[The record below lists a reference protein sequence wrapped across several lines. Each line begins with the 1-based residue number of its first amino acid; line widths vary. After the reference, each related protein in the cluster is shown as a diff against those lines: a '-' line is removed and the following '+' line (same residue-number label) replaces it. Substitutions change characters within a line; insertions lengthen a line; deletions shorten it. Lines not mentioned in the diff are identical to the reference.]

1 MAEDGERGEAPFSS
15 NLIGTP
21 EAQPVSW
28 GSRVA
33 GISQPSGT
41 RAYSGAGRPPGR
53 CRGRRG
59 AGVPPRSP
67 GRPLRRSC
75 SRSLSPEDERGRLHA
90 EAAEPAREGGEER
103 LVPGLCPLRG
113 SGRAWGVPGGP
124 PAAVPGQS
132 RGGPDSAPE
141 VLGEGRLP
149 CGDESVENRRVSE
162 VRASKQQAECQEVT
176 AEVLAGGLFS
186 GGRGSAAC
194 LWLGVL

>member
-1 MAEDGERGEAPFSS
+1 MGGGVRGSHPAHLGGRCAAPAPGLAPGPSPRRMK
-15 NLIGTP
+15 GGGCTP
-21 EAQPVSW
+21 
-28 GSRVA
+28 RL
-33 GISQPSGT
+33 
-41 RAYSGAGRPPGR
+41 RNRPGR
-53 CRGRRG
+53 E
-59 AGVPPRSP
+59 VRS
-67 GRPLRRSC
+67 
-75 SRSLSPEDERGRLHA
+75 
-90 EAAEPAREGGEER
+90 
-103 LVPGLCPLRG
+103 GLCPACARCE
-113 SGRAWGVPGGP
+113 APAVPGVCRGGP